1 MASTS
6 PSETRSESP
15 KTRGDRIRSVT
26 EINKEARFLIEER
39 FGLVW
44 IEGEISNLSRPGSGH
59 WYFSLKDNRAQIRCA
74 MFANRNRFVR
84 ATPKNGTTVV
94 VRGRLSLYEAR
105 GEFQLIV
112 DHIAPAGEGALKA
125 AFDELVKT
133 LAAEGLFKADTKR
146 PLPAFP
152 RRIAMISS
160 RSGAAPQD
168 VLAVIARR
176 FPAARV
182 TWFWVAVQGDESEGQ
197 VLTALDRIDRMRNP
211 PDVVIVT
218 RGGGSLEDLWTFNL
232 ESVARRL
239 ANLSVPV
246 VSAIGHETDTTICDY
261 IADQRAPTPS
271 AAAELVTPDGQALIN
286 HLARVRQ
293 MLERRTE
300 HQAQSRQLRLNGA
313 SARLVDP
320 GRGIEQRHQ
329 RIDELRARLD
339 RSMRASLALK
349 HQRAVQH
356 ARLLASDDPR
366 QRIARMSDRL
376 NVSSNRL
383 LSLTTARISNAQGNV
398 AGVARTLQAVSPLAT
413 LDRGYAIA
421 ATPDDTTWG
430 KPVLT
435 IDAVSA
441 GDPVDVHLH
450 DGTLTTRVVD
460 TTRRLGDGVKPSD
473 GEDIN

>member
-6 PSETRSESP
+6 LGDTRSETP
-15 KTRGDRIRSVT
+15 RTRRDRIRSVT

-84 ATPKNGTTVV
+84 DTLKNGTTVV

-133 LAAEGLFKADTKR
+133 LAAEGLFKADRKR

-152 RRIAMISS
+152 RHIAMISS

-168 VLAVIARR
+168 VLAGIARR

-197 VLTALDRIDRMRNP
+197 VLTALDRVDRMRNP

-286 HLARVRQ
+286 HVARVQ
-293 MLERRTE
+293 QTLIRRME
-300 HQAQSRQLRLNGA
+300 HQGQSRQLRLDA
-313 SARLVDP
+313 TSARLVDP
-320 GRGIEQRHQ
+320 GRAIEQRHQ
-329 RIDELRARLD
+329 RIDELASRLE

-349 HQRAVQH
+349 RQHAIQH
-356 ARLLASDDPR
+356 ARLLASVDPR
-366 QRIARMSDRL
+366 QRIARTRERL
-376 NVSSNRL
+376 NVSSSRL
-383 LSLTTARISNAQGNV
+383 LSLTKARLANAKGNL

-413 LDRGYAIA
+413 LERGYAIA
-421 ATPDDTTWG
+421 AAPDDTTWG
-430 KPVLT
+430 KPIVSVEA
-435 IDAVSA
+435 ISVGDA
-441 GDPVDVHLH
+441 VDVHVR
-450 DGTLTTRVVD
+450 DGTIKTQVID
-460 TTRRLGDGVKPSD
+460 TARRLDDDLMPND
-473 GEDIN
+473 DEDIN